1 MASPA
6 DRVAGISSAQD
17 RVQPSLLDRLTD
29 DDPMNRRD
37 GRDMR
42 GFSLAR
48 LRDSV
53 LRDLSWLMNASQLA
67 ATRDLGRLP
76 HVAASVLNYG
86 IPPTTGKVKAAIDAA
101 ALARNV
107 RIALLRFEPRLLPHS
122 LRVSVIRETNHDG
135 AFQFVI
141 DAELWAH
148 PVPLRMTLR
157 TEPDRD
163 LDMVRVVEQ
172 GGGGV

>member
-1 MASPA
+1 MASAA
-6 DRVAGISSAQD
+6 DRTSDMSDAQD

-29 DDPMNRRD
+29 DDPRNRREA
-37 GRDMR
+37 RDMR

-48 LRDSV
+48 LREAV
-53 LRDLSWLMNASQLA
+53 LRDLSWLMNTSQLA
-67 ATRDLGRLP
+67 ATQDLGPYP
-76 HVAASVLNYG
+76 HVASSVLNYG
-86 IPPTTGKVKAAIDAA
+86 IPPTTGQVKAAIDAA
-101 ALARNV
+101 ALARHV
-107 RIALLRFEPRLLPHS
+107 RVALLRFEPRLLPDS
-122 LRVSVIRETNHDG
+122 LQVSVVREVVGNG

-141 DAELWAH
+141 EAELWAH

-172 GGGGV
+172 SGGGA

>member
-1 MASPA
+1 MS
-6 DRVAGISSAQD
+6 DAQD

-29 DDPMNRRD
+29 DDPTNPREA
-37 GRDMR
+37 RDMR

-48 LRDSV
+48 LREAV

-67 ATRDLGRLP
+67 ATEDLGPYP

-86 IPPTTGKVKAAIDAA
+86 IPPTTGQVKAAIDAA
-101 ALARNV
+101 ALARQV
-107 RIALLRFEPRLLPHS
+107 RIALLRFEPRLLADS
-122 LRVSVIRETNHDG
+122 LAVSVSRDGGRDG

-141 DAELWAH
+141 EAELWAH
-148 PVPLRMTLR
+148 PMPLRVTLR
-157 TEPDRD
+157 TEPDAE

-172 GGGGV
+172 SGRGA